1 MQCPYCESDSRVVD
15 SRGAADGVRRRRVCN
30 ACRRRFTTYERVGS
44 PQIRVLKRSGQS
56 QPFDPAKLRQ
66 VLGRVARHRPTL
78 SERDVDRLVRDLEG
92 RLDDS
97 GERAVRSGQIAE
109 LVLARLAD
117 LDRLA
122 YDRFAANY
130 LDETGQLRT
139 DFPKPMTDEEAQQL
153 GLFQPDAPGEGDT

>member
-15 SRGAADGVRRRRVCN
+15 SRAASDGVRRRRVCH

-44 PQIRVLKRSGQS
+44 PAIRVLKRGGKT
-56 QPFDPAKLRQ
+56 QPFEAAKLHRALAR
-66 VLGRVARHRPTL
+66 VLRHRPGVAE
-78 SERDVDRLVRDLEG
+78 SDVQRLVRDIEG

-97 GERAVRSGQIAE
+97 GERAVRSGQIAD
-109 LVLARLAD
+109 LVLARLAE
-117 LDRLA
+117 LDGLA

-139 DFPKPMTDEEAQQL
+139 DFPRDLTDEEAVQL
-153 GLFQPDAPGEGDT
+153 GLFQPEGDEEGE

>member
-15 SRGAADGVRRRRVCN
+15 SRAASDGVRRRRVCH
-30 ACRRRFTTYERVGS
+30 ACRRRFTTYERLGS
-44 PQIRVLKRSGQS
+44 PAIRVLKRSGKS
-56 QPFDPAKLRQ
+56 QPFEAAKLHRA
-66 VLGRVARHRPTL
+66 LSRVVRHRPGVA
-78 SERDVDRLVRDLEG
+78 EGDVQRLVRDIEG

-97 GERAVRSGQIAE
+97 GERAVRSGQIVE
-109 LVLARLAD
+109 LVLARLAE

-139 DFPKPMTDEEAQQL
+139 DFPRDMSEEEATQL
-153 GLFQPDAPGEGDT
+153 GLFQPEDDGGAE

>member
-1 MQCPYCESDSRVVD
+1 VQCPYCESDSRVVD
-15 SRGAADGVRRRRVCN
+15 SRAASDGVRRRRVCN

-44 PQIRVLKRSGQS
+44 PAIRVLKRSGKS
-56 QPFDPAKLRQ
+56 QPFDPNKIRSVLLR
-66 VLGRVARHRPTL
+66 VTRHRP
-78 SERDVDRLVRDLEG
+78 SIGERDVERLVRDLEG

-97 GERAVRSGQIAE
+97 GERSVRSGRIAE
-109 LVLARLAD
+109 LLLARLAE

-139 DFPKPMTDEEAQQL
+139 DFPRPMTDEEAQQL
-153 GLFQPDAPGEGDT
+153 GLFRPDEPHEDES